1 MIANMPQMAH
11 TTRMADTLGT
21 FRSML
26 SRPVTV
32 DEALSAYMGRSA
44 YEADRQ
50 AEDERT
56 GDGMFMARLRDLVTI
71 LALREAP
78 SDMAMLA
85 ASLLWRSAPVATS
98 VDELIE
104 AIARICTW
112 RSGLDDRDVARII
125 HAHRVHAARF
135 EEAMDRART
144 SSGPEID
151 GIMEELSQASH
162 GDTVVAELGCNLLI
176 VEMTDTDFFVGIQ
189 DECDVTVVIDRVPHA
204 GGGGWGRDG
213 EDGPVAPRSPVLI
226 DA

>member
-1 MIANMPQMAH
+1 M
-11 TTRMADTLGT
+11 RMADTLDT

-26 SRPVTV
+26 ARPVTV
-32 DEALSAYMGRSA
+32 DEAISAYMGRSA

-56 GDGMFMARLRDLVTI
+56 GDGMLMARLRDLVTI

-78 SDMAMLA
+78 PGMAMLA
-85 ASLLWRSAPVATS
+85 ASLLWRSVPVATG

-104 AIARICTW
+104 AITRICTW
-112 RSGLDDRDVARII
+112 QSGMDDMDVARII
-125 HAHRVHAARF
+125 HAHRVYTARF
-135 EEAMDRART
+135 EEAMNRADA

-151 GIMEELSQASH
+151 AILEDLTQASR
-162 GDTVVAELGCNLLI
+162 GDTVVVELGSNLII

-189 DECDVTVVIDRVPHA
+189 DDCEVIVVIDRIPHVR
-204 GGGGWGRDG
+204 GGGWGRDD
-213 EDGPVAPRSPVLI
+213 EDGPMTPMSPVLI